1 MLKTKSKRL
10 RFFCKYDPGEDMR
23 IRFWGVR
30 GSVPCPGPRTQKY
43 GGNGA
48 CLELRV
54 GERNRIVIIDAGSG
68 IRELGNF
75 LVANDLSKG
84 PIDADLFLSHTHWDH
99 IMGFPYFTPIYIPG
113 TKLRVYGPVTF
124 EEDTLEDVVG
134 GQMKYRYFPVNVGE
148 LASDIEYRRLRETP
162 HIDLGG
168 GLTLLTKILNHP
180 ITALGYRFEYNG
192 KVFCTCYDTEPF
204 RNLFIT
210 DPSHP
215 EYDEAMALEGEEV
228 AGEQNLAIEEFF
240 AGADLLI
247 HDSQYTAAEYAKN
260 RIGWGHT
267 TIEHAI
273 EAANRAGV
281 KKLALFHHDPDR
293 TDEQIDEMAKTY
305 CEPGRYGETDVF
317 FAREG
322 MEIVL

>member
-1 MLKTKSKRL
+1 MRLK
-10 RFFCKYDPGEDMR
+10 
-23 IRFWGVR
+23 FWGVR

-48 CLELRV
+48 CLELRI
-54 GERNRIVIIDAGSG
+54 GEQNRIVIIDAGSG

-75 LVANDLSKG
+75 LVTNDLPKG

-134 GQMKYRYFPVNVGE
+134 GQMKYRYFPVNVSE
-148 LASDIEYRRLRETP
+148 LASDIEYHRLRETP
-162 HIDLGG
+162 GMDFGG
-168 GLTLLTKILNHP
+168 GLTVSTKILNHP
-180 ITALGYRFEYNG
+180 ITALGYRFEYEG

-210 DPSHP
+210 DPNHP
-215 EYDEAMALEGEEV
+215 DYEEAMALEGEEV
-228 AGEQNLAIEEFF
+228 AKEQNLAIEEFF
-240 AGADLLI
+240 AGADLLV
-247 HDSQYTAAEYAKN
+247 HDSQYTTVEYVKG
-260 RIGWGHT
+260 RVGWGHT
-267 TIEHAI
+267 SFEHAI
-273 EAANRAGV
+273 AAASRAGV

-293 TDEQIDEMAKTY
+293 TDEQIDELAETY
-305 CEPGRYGETDVF
+305 CEPGRYGETEVL